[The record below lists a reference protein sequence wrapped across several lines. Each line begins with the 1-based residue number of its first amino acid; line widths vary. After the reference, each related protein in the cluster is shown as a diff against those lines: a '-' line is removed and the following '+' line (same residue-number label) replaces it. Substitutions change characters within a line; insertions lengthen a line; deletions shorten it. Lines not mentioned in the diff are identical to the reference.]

1 MKKLSVLFAAVM
13 MFMSFGVAKAQKDSY
28 SKCGGYS

>member
-13 MFMSFGVAKAQKDSY
+13 MVVSVGKINNLICFLDL
-28 SKCGGYS
+28 